1 MFIEP
6 AALLI
11 LAPVG
16 AKRRVSW
23 RINQNIALLWSAEL
37 LGKHETINI
46 PLLLERKQLL
56 VLRFKVESA
65 KWKIAVEKWV

>member
-1 MFIEP
+1 
-6 AALLI
+6 
-11 LAPVG
+11 
-16 AKRRVSW
+16 VSW